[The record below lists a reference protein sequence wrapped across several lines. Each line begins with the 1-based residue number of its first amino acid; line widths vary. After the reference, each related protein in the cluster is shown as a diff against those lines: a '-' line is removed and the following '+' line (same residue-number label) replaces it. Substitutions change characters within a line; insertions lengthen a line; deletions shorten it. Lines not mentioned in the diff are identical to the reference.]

1 MKINNLI
8 LGFALVSSCFTF
20 AQSEKK
26 EVLFTIDDKSYY
38 TDEFSRVY
46 NKNIDLVKD
55 ESQKDLDQYLGLYIG
70 YKLKINKANKIGLQK
85 EDKYINELKSY
96 RSQLTKNYTSDTKV
110 TKALIDEAYSRSLK
124 EVKASHILIL
134 VDENAEPADTLK
146 AYNKLLDVRKRINA
160 GEKFET
166 LATEFSQDPSAK
178 DNKGDLGYFS
188 AFRMVYPFEN
198 AAFKT
203 KVGEVSL
210 PFRTR
215 FGFHIVKVND
225 IRDNRGEVTVAHI
238 MIMKPENAQ
247 PADIEKGKSTIQDIY
262 TKLKQGENFESLAKQ
277 FSEDKSSSENG
288 GLLQR
293 FASGQLNSEEFE
305 GTAFGLKTPQSY
317 SEPFQSQ
324 YGWHIVKL
332 IEKHPVKKL
341 EEIERELDTKIRR
354 DDRSRLITN
363 SLNEKLRKKYN
374 IKRDEKVYNKVV
386 AAVNDS
392 FYKDEWKLPKTTK
405 EFEAPLFT
413 IENKKVNALD
423 FLKTIDSQQKSKLK
437 IKPVAK
443 LVDFIYKGF
452 LDEQLTNYYDENLE
466 NEFPEFSYVMDE
478 YRDGLL
484 LFDLMEK
491 EIWDKAKQDTLGL
504 QNYYNQNKN
513 KYQWKNRAEV
523 LIASSSKKDIAK
535 QVRKLLKENMPVD
548 KIKEKLNVND
558 VVNVMIKEETVE
570 EGTENLS
577 KNIKMKQGIS
587 DVYQEGT
594 FYFVNNVK
602 KVIPAAPKTLEEAKG
617 RVVNDYQQYLEENWV
632 SDLKKEFKVSV
643 NQDVFERLKAKIKK

>member
-1 MKINNLI
+1 MKINSLI
-8 LGFALVSSCFTF
+8 LGFALVSSCFMF

-124 EVKASHILIL
+124 EVRGSHILIL
-134 VDENAEPADTLK
+134 VDENADPADTLK

-166 LATEFSQDPSAK
+166 LAAEFSQDPSAK
-178 DNKGDLGYFS
+178 ENKGDLGYFS

-203 KVGEVSL
+203 KVGEVSM

-215 FGFHIVKVND
+215 FGFHIIKVTD
-225 IRDNRGEVTVAHI
+225 VRDNRGEVTVAHI

-277 FSEDKSSSENG
+277 FSEDKSSNENG

-305 GTAFGLKTPQSY
+305 GTAFGLTTPQSY
-317 SEPFQSQ
+317 SEPFLSQ

-392 FYKDEWKLPKTTK
+392 FYKEEWKLPKTTK

-413 IENKKVNALD
+413 IEDKKVNANE

-466 NEFPEFSYVMDE
+466 KEFPEFSYVMDE